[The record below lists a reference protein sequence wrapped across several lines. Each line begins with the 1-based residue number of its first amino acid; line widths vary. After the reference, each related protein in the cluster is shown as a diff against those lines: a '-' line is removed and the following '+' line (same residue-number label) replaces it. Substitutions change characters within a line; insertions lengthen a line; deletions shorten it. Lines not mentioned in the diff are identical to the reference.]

1 MLVGEQPGDREDV
14 EGRPFVGPA
23 GRLLERALDRIGLHR
38 HDVCLTNAVKH
49 FRWEARGKKRIHRKP
64 SLAHVRACDPWLRAE
79 LRVVAPDVVVLMG
92 ATAAQGVLGTDFR
105 VTQHRGE
112 FLESPLDA
120 FVTATVHPSSIL
132 RIGEEDDRAA
142 ALAAFESDLRH
153 AAEAVGD
160 RAGLKER

>member
-38 HDVCLTNAVKH
+38 DDVYLTNAVKH

-79 LRVVAPDVVVLMG
+79 IRVVAPDVVVLMG

-120 FVTATVHPSSIL
+120 LVTATVHPSSIL
-132 RIGEEDDRAA
+132 RIGEVEERDA
-142 ALAAFESDLRH
+142 ALAAFESDLRN

-160 RAGLKER
+160 RAGLKGP

>member
-23 GRLLERALDRIGLHR
+23 GGLLERALDRIGLHR

-105 VTQHRGE
+105 SR
-112 FLESPLDA
+112 S
-120 FVTATVHPSSIL
+120 TAASSSRVRSMPS
-132 RIGEEDDRAA
+132 
-142 ALAAFESDLRH
+142 
-153 AAEAVGD
+153 
-160 RAGLKER
+160 